1 MDPQELAEWIRK
13 EHERIEV
20 LLEDAR
26 EKIAIVPR
34 TNQKN
39 WLFEL
44 RDCVEHIRAHIQKHM
59 ALEEHNGYLA
69 EVLDRRPTL
78 AASVEKLRCEHSAL
92 TRIVDRIFADLKET
106 TPEDQLLI
114 RDCCRRI
121 GHFLDDVKHHE
132 GDENLLVLSVFSRDL
147 GAED

>member
-1 MDPQELAEWIRK
+1 MDPHELAEWMRK

-34 TNQKN
+34 TNLKN
-39 WLFEL
+39 WLSEL
-44 RDCVEHIRAHIQKHM
+44 RECVEHIRAHIQKHM
-59 ALEEHNGYLA
+59 ALEEHNGYLT

-78 AASVEKLRCEHSAL
+78 AGSVEKLRREHTAL
-92 TRIVDRIFADLKET
+92 TRIVDGIFADLKEMM
-106 TPEDQLLI
+106 PEDHLLI
-114 RDCCRRI
+114 RDCCRRV

-132 GDENLLVLSVFSRDL
+132 GDENLLVLSVFSRDI
-147 GAED
+147 GTEG